1 MKSILFS
8 TAVLLALTTT
18 AAQAQVT
25 PFKVDVAKSTF
36 KWTGKKVTGSHW
48 GNVKISDGVINAEKG
63 AVKNGNFTLDMNSL
77 DVKDIPA
84 DKGAGKLAGHLK
96 ADDFFATEKY
106 PTAKLVLKS
115 VTSDGGS
122 ATCVADLTIRDVT
135 NEISFPAII
144 GIADNQLTATADFK
158 VDRTKWG
165 IKYGSGNFFKE
176 LGDKAI
182 YDDFEVSVNIV
193 AASDKPAAKPAAAA
207 PAATDKPKKKNT
219 RKVQK

>member
-18 AAQAQVT
+18 VQAQVT

-48 GNVKISDGVINAEKG
+48 GNVKLSDGVINAEKG

-84 DKGAGKLAGHLK
+84 EKGAGKLAGHLK
-96 ADDFFATEKY
+96 ADDFFSTEKY
-106 PTAKLVLKS
+106 PTARLVLKS

-165 IKYGSGNFFKE
+165 IKYGSGSFFKE
-176 LGDKAI
+176 IGDKAI

-193 AASDKPAAKPAAAA
+193 AASDKPAAAA